1 MYYSCIKINSYKY
14 FIFVKTLK
22 MNQLEFLQTEFLE
35 NSIKSYILFA
45 SILLLGLLFKSLI
58 SSYFRKIIYKV
69 VGDSS
74 NTDGKSEFDLLLK
87 KPLRYFLIILILFFS
102 FNQLS
107 FPKSWNLIGSEELGI
122 KMILDKGVSFLILI
136 TVFWTV
142 IRIIDYVGLRL
153 KSRAEKTESKMD
165 DQLIPFA
172 IEIGKVLVF
181 IFGALIILS
190 NIFNVDVTALAAGLG
205 VGGVAV
211 ALASK
216 ESLENLLGSFTIFFD
231 KPFQVGDIITIGS
244 ITGVVEKVGFRSTRV
259 RTFDKSLVTIPNK
272 NLINSELDNLSL
284 KPVRKV
290 KIDIGLTYNTSVDQI
305 KNIVKD
311 IQELVDGHP
320 NTNEDGLVRFMNFGA
335 SSLDI
340 MVVYFTNSPD
350 WKILVDTKQEINYKI
365 IEIVKKHGSDF
376 AFPSTSLYFENNL
389 KS

>member
-1 MYYSCIKINSYKY
+1 MD
-14 FIFVKTLK
+14 
-22 MNQLEFLQTEFLE
+22 QLEFLQIEFLE
-35 NSIKSYILFA
+35 NSIKSYLIFGF
-45 SILLLGLLFKSLI
+45 ILLLGLLLKSFI
-58 SSYFRKIIYKV
+58 SSYFRKIIYKI

-74 NTDGKSEFDLLLK
+74 NENGKSEFDNLLK
-87 KPLRYFLIILILFFS
+87 KPLNYFLLIIIFYAS
-102 FNQLS
+102 FNQLN
-107 FPKSWNLIGSEELGI
+107 FPESWDLVSSNEIGL
-122 KMILDKGVSFLILI
+122 KMILEKGVSLLILI
-136 TVFWTV
+136 TVFWTLLRV
-142 IRIIDYVGLRL
+142 VDYIGDRL
-153 KSRAEKTESKMD
+153 KFKAEKTESKVD

-172 IEIGKVLVF
+172 IEIGKVLVV
-181 IFGALIILS
+181 IFGALILLS
-190 NIFNVDVTALAAGLG
+190 NVFNVDITALAAGLG
-205 VGGVAV
+205 VGGVAI

-231 KPFQVGDIITIGS
+231 KPFQVGDIITVGS

-290 KIDIGLTYNTSVDQI
+290 KIDIGLTYNTTVDQI

-311 IQELVDGHP
+311 IQDLVDDHP

-350 WKILVDTKQEINYKI
+350 WKLLVDTRQEINYKI

-376 AFPSTSLYFENNL
+376 AFPSTSLYFENKL
-389 KS
+389 KQ